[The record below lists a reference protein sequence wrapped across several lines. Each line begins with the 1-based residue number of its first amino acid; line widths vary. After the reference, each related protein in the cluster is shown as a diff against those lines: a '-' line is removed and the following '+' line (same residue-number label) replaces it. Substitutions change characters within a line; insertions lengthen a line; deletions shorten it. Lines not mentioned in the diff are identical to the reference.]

1 MKPMFKPPGT
11 KRLKLF
17 SDEPPSNFAF
27 RIHVRLYNEEKPPK
41 SVCLQ
46 DLSRVREE
54 AGAYTR
60 PLLSSTLAVLPS
72 EPFFVQF
79 VTSYDPSIY

>member
-1 MKPMFKPPGT
+1 MATIVVPSKPT
-11 KRLKLF
+11 
-17 SDEPPSNFAF
+17 
-27 RIHVRLYNEEKPPK
+27 EECAKPPK

-54 AGAYTR
+54 AGAYNC
-60 PLLSSTLAVLPS
+60 PLPSSTLAVLPS